1 MTFIQSSVS
10 YLYMEKTSVYKL
22 DSAGRQRIWSVWVEG
37 TPESETASATIR
49 MENGIIGGK
58 IKAEEPVVIT
68 SGKNLGKA
76 NATTPYTQAVSEAK
90 AKVTDKLKK
99 KYVSEL
105 SNAKQNTLSTG
116 MKEPM
121 TAKKYDPTGKQN
133 GSKTLEKFKIKG
145 KLIHVQPKIDGNRN
159 MAVVSSE
166 GTKFYSRNGGVF
178 PPLPH
183 IEEQL
188 NKRYKA
194 SGRTEPITLDG
205 ELFSEEYPFRVFNG
219 ILNSKTMGE
228 RELKVIATL
237 DYHIY
242 DTYSDDTY
250 DKRYETIKEFV
261 GKDEPNLKLIPSE
274 AVIAEDDVLL
284 KQLEAK
290 LANGDE
296 GLMLRTLD
304 RGYEH
309 KRTDQLIKY
318 KVFEDEE
325 FEILD
330 IYASSMGNLGGFTVK
345 LHEPVTDRDGKVL
358 TTVNVGSRGI
368 KHSEGRE
375 ILANKDKY
383 IGKMATVE
391 FFGRDPRPRFP
402 KFKGL
407 REDK

>member
-1 MTFIQSSVS
+1 MNT
-10 YLYMEKTSVYKL
+10 ETVYKL
-22 DSAGRQRIWSVWVEG
+22 DSKGKQREWS
-37 TPESETASATIR
+37 IR
-49 MENGIIGGK
+49 VDDLGDYSNI
-58 IKAEEPVVIT
+58 VIT
-68 SGKNLGKA
+68 SGLIEGKKVEEVITIKEGKNK
-76 NATTPYTQAVSEAK
+76 NKSNETTPYTQAVSEAK

-99 KYVSEL
+99 KYVSNL
-105 SNAKQNTLSTG
+105 ADAKQNTLSTG

-121 TAKKYDPTGKQN
+121 TAKKYDPTGQQN
-133 GSKTLEKFKIKG
+133 GSKTLEKFKLKG
-145 KLIHVQPKIDGNRN
+145 KLVHVQPKIDGNRN

-166 GTKFYSRNGGVF
+166 GVKFYTRQGGVF

-188 NKRYKA
+188 NRRYKA

-205 ELFSEEYPFRVFNG
+205 ELHSEEYAFRVFNG
-219 ILNSKTMGE
+219 ILNSKTMEE

-237 DYHIY
+237 NYHIY

-250 DKRYETIKEFV
+250 DKRYETIKALI
-261 GKDEPNLKLIPSE
+261 GYDEPNLKLIPSE

-284 KQLEAK
+284 AQLEAK
-290 LANGDE
+290 LENGDE
-296 GLMLRTLD
+296 GLMIRTLD

-325 FEILD
+325 FEIVDL
-330 IYASSMGNLGGFTVK
+330 YASSMGNLGGFTVK
-345 LHEPVTDRDGKVL
+345 LNEPVTDRDGNVL

-368 KHSEGRE
+368 KHSEGKE
-375 ILANKDKY
+375 MLANKDKY
-383 IGKMATVE
+383 IGKMATIE

-402 KFKGL
+402 KFKSL
-407 REDK
+407 REDV